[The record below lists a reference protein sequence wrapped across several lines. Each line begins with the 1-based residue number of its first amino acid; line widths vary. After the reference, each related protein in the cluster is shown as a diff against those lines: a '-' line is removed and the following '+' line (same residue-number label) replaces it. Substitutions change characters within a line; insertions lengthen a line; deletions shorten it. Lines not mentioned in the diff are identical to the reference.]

1 MDHLTLPFGIE
12 LTEDDEVPYVSSN
25 DYHKVSFLEY
35 AKTKEAYQVA
45 TDLVDARTASFYES
59 ALVISELERFLQ
71 TWLFFGLLQETL
83 GERFVQDDFVHR
95 THSKVVIS
103 TKALPGKLRQLMNDP
118 NLDHKRLTHLYQCLT
133 MTMIALNATP
143 KEFNAKLKI
152 SIAATAEIID
162 TSLILAAEARDIS
175 TEIVSTSWCWGDFD
189 ESSLRVAE
197 MQKRNGWCPAL
208 ASSTLGKFYSLQA
221 KIYLSKITQT
231 YKRGVHDDCSFEGCS
246 ALRIDPSTYKSL
258 HRHSGI
264 CTDVKADQIE
274 VVKVLKDGKNALL
287 DLGLN
292 QTSGEISVTIV
303 AAQPN
308 SWYIALSHVWA
319 DGLGN
324 TKENSLPQ
332 CQIRHIYDLL
342 TRFCT
347 AGSTRRNQKRP
358 YLWLDTLCCP
368 VDPEDKL
375 LALGKMPEVY
385 REASQVLV
393 LDSSLT
399 VIDCRHLQPIEILSR
414 VFSSN
419 WIFRLWTLNEANLA
433 LKIWMQ
439 FRDRI
444 IELGQVLND
453 LSTKMDPET
462 YHFTGELVSEYTKL
476 KIESSKTSGSELW
489 HLVEALRYRSVS
501 DVSDEP
507 ICVAALLRMEV
518 DVITGEE
525 KLRLSA
531 SQEDKIRVKNERMAR
546 VWESCAQGHPQIP
559 RTLIYHV
566 GDRLTKHGLRWA
578 PSTLLNVEATCKFF
592 CSAETALAFPSA
604 NGLILSS
611 AACSISVPERADGI
625 LGHPS
630 IADPSMLD
638 LLKCDEHRWLKIFSR
653 SEQKKYPP
661 DCSDMALYDIVNK
674 AGRGRNFEILIEY
687 PVDLA
692 PDSSASLDCLLVEN
706 VAKESQSP
714 EPRTRNVHFVRQGG
728 LSSLNRVICDF
739 LNLLLEQA
747 QALQNDSI
755 TQEIR
760 ESSKHGSQDPRYLH
774 AYKKLQEKAQSVVDQ
789 LEAELDAAGKIL
801 PDSGLG
807 LKYQRRKSILDLLSR
822 FYQNRYLVKER
833 DFPATQE
840 YCLD

>member
-1 MDHLTLPFGIE
+1 MRPFGIE

-25 DYHKVSFLEY
+25 DYHKVPFLEY
-35 AKTKEAYQVA
+35 VKTKEAYQVA
-45 TDLVDARTASFYES
+45 ADMRDASYMSLFEPT
-59 ALVISELERFLQ
+59 LVISELERFLQ

-83 GERFVQDDFVHR
+83 GELFDQDDFMR
-95 THSKVVIS
+95 STHFKVIIS
-103 TKALPGKLRQLMNDP
+103 TKTLPERLRQWMNDP
-118 NLDHKRLTHLYQCLT
+118 NLDQKRLTHLHQCFK
-133 MTMIALNATP
+133 MTLLALVATP
-143 KEFNAKLKI
+143 REFDANLKI
-152 SIAATAEIID
+152 GIAATAEIIE
-162 TSLILAAEARDIS
+162 TSLILAAKARDIS
-175 TEIVSTSWCWGDFD
+175 TELVSTLGCWGDFD
-189 ESSLRVAE
+189 ESNLRVAE
-197 MQKRNGWCPAL
+197 MQKQHGWCPAL
-208 ASSTLGKFYSLQA
+208 AASTLGKFYSLQA
-221 KIYLSKITQT
+221 RMYLSKITKA
-231 YKRGVHDDCSFEGCS
+231 YKRGAHDDCSFDGCR
-246 ALRIDPSTYKSL
+246 ALQLDPSTYKSL
-258 HRHSGI
+258 HRHPGI
-264 CTDVKADQIE
+264 CKDVKADQVE

-292 QTSGEISVTIV
+292 QSSSEISVTII

-324 TKENSLPQ
+324 TKENTLPQ
-332 CQIRHIYDLL
+332 CQLRHIYDLL

-347 AGSTRRNQKRP
+347 EESAQGDQKRP

-375 LALGKMPEVY
+375 LALAKMPEVY

-399 VIDCRHLQPIEILSR
+399 LMDCGHLQRIEILSR

-439 FRDRI
+439 SRDGI
-444 IELGQVLND
+444 TELGQVLGD
-453 LSTKMDPET
+453 LSVMKEPET

-476 KIESSKTSGSELW
+476 RIESSETYGDEIW

-507 ICVAALLRMEV
+507 ICVSALLRMEV

-531 SQEDKIRVKNERMAR
+531 NQEDKIRVRNERMAR
-546 VWESCAQGHPQIP
+546 VWESCAQGHPKIP
-559 RTLIYHV
+559 KTLIYHV

-578 PSTLLNVEATCKFF
+578 PSTLLNIK
-592 CSAETALAFPSA
+592 SASQFSFSTETALAFPSA

-611 AACSISVPERADGI
+611 AACSISAPERIDGI
-625 LGHPS
+625 FGSPS
-630 IADPSMLD
+630 TAASSMLD
-638 LLKCDEHRWLKIFSR
+638 LLKCDEHRWLTIQST

-661 DCSDMALYDIVNK
+661 GCNDTALYDIIKK
-674 AGRGRNFEILIEY
+674 AGRGGESEILTEY
-687 PVDLA
+687 PVNLA
-692 PDSSASLDCLLVEN
+692 QDSSASLNCILVEN
-706 VAKESQSP
+706 VAKESQTS
-714 EPRTRNVHFVRQGG
+714 EPMTRNVHFVRQGR
-728 LSSLNRVICDF
+728 LSGHDRVTCNF
-739 LNLLLEQA
+739 LNSLLGQA
-747 QALQNDSI
+747 QALQDDSI

-760 ESSKHGSQDPRYLH
+760 ESSKHGGQDPRYLD
-774 AYKKLQEKAQSVVDQ
+774 AYKRLQEKAQSVGDQ

-807 LKYQRRKSILDLLSR
+807 LAHQRRKSILSLLSR
-822 FYQNRYLVKER
+822 FYRNRYLVKER
-833 DFPATQE
+833 DFPVTQE